1 MTDYDR
7 FLRDGFELSSDR
19 HQEQIQKLVDQK
31 LCSIETVQSAECP
44 FCDSQIPVEDLKPAD
59 GDCRSCERLVEL
71 NEVEISP
78 TELVRIDR
86 DETYTAIRSQSKSDV
101 TELPYA
107 EKSSIK
113 YRSEEFEY
121 RFHLKNQSEESL
133 YQAQLIFDIPSD
145 TAIQSMRLLSYPI
158 LTILADS
165 ALTKKHL
172 FEQYDLPYLTL
183 GEVAESTDAE
193 LLSELRKADQD
204 NRIEH
209 VDQRVLIADD
219 WCTNRQDLLDMGW
232 YEFEH
237 AVQAFLDK
245 LFIRSR
251 LLGGTEA
258 GQEVPDGVMG
268 FTINDRRFRYL
279 WDAKYVKFD
288 SEKSSEAKKQ
298 PYVPIADGESH
309 SLSSEYR
316 KVADHARSF
325 MNDQKV
331 DLDGV
336 LLISPDIPEHQLGNL
351 QQKLTELIDTRA
363 WGGKTILMTLDA
375 LVGLYRG
382 FDKDRS
388 DVTSKLGF
396 FIESI
401 VDHLDQK
408 NLHHDSKEIMD
419 AEGVIK
425 FGIDDVESIFKELE
439 TVSPEHEIP
448 EYQVYVSRS
457 RRR

>member
-1 MTDYDR
+1 
-7 FLRDGFELSSDR
+7 
-19 HQEQIQKLVDQK
+19 
-31 LCSIETVQSAECP
+31 
-44 FCDSQIPVEDLKPAD
+44 
-59 GDCRSCERLVEL
+59 
-71 NEVEISP
+71 
-78 TELVRIDR
+78 
-86 DETYTAIRSQSKSDV
+86 
-101 TELPYA
+101 
-107 EKSSIK
+107 
-113 YRSEEFEY
+113 
-121 RFHLKNQSEESL
+121 
-133 YQAQLIFDIPSD
+133 
-145 TAIQSMRLLSYPI
+145 MRLLSYPI

-165 ALTKKHL
+165 ALTKEHL
-172 FEQYDLPYLTL
+172 FKQYDLPYLTL

-193 LLSELRKADQD
+193 LLSELRKTEQD

-219 WCTNRQDLLDMGW
+219 WCTNRRDLLYMGW

-268 FTINDRRFRYL
+268 FTVNDRRFRYL
-279 WDAKYVKFD
+279 WDAKYVEFD

-316 KVADHARSF
+316 KVADHARSY
-325 MNDQKV
+325 MTDQKV

-336 LLISPDIPEHQLGNL
+336 LLISPDIPEHQLDNL
-351 QQKLTELIDTRA
+351 QQKLSELIDTRA
-363 WGGKTILMTLDA
+363 WGGKTILKTLDA

-382 FDKDRS
+382 FDKNRS